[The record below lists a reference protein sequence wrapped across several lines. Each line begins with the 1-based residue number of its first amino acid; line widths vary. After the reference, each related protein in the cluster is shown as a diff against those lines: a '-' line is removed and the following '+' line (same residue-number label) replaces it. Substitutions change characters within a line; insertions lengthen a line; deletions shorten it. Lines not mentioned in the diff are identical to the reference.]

1 MTFYRCLD
9 KDCKFYD
16 SQIIAT
22 RLQTIRHYKT
32 TKTYDVI
39 KRIAQLNGISTYG
52 NSKMVLINRIADLSV
67 LRGVEC

>member
-9 KDCKFYD
+9 VNCKFYHNP
-16 SQIIAT
+16 IIAT
-22 RLQTIRHYKT
+22 RLQTISHYKN

-39 KRIAQLNGISTYG
+39 KHIANQHGISTYG

>member
-9 KDCKFYD
+9 VNCKFYHNP
-16 SQIIAT
+16 IIAT

-39 KRIAQLNGISTYG
+39 KRMCQVNGIETYG
-52 NSKMVLINRIADLSV
+52 NSKMVLINRLADLSV
-67 LRGVEC
+67 LIGVEA